1 MMPIELKLYNGF
13 ETNFIYLFITKKLF
27 HMANSNLPQLNV
39 GKNVKRVG
47 TKLRVGKDDCVG
59 T

>member
-13 ETNFIYLFITKKLF
+13 NTNFIYLFIFFKLF
-27 HMANSNLPQLNV
+27 HMANPNLPQLNV

-47 TKLRVGKDDCVG
+47 TKLGVGKDDCVDA
-59 T
+59 